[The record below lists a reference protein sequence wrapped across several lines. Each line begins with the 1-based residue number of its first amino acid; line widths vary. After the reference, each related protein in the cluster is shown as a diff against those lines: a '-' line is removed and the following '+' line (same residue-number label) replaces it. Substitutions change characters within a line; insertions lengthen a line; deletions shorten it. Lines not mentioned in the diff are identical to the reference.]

1 LLQRKKRLAE
11 FKRALDEQV
20 GDEDW
25 WQRFFE
31 DNKWIFGYGLNYV
44 ILRVEQA
51 QAHVLGAS
59 VTGKDAQK
67 ADFLTSSGPSKF
79 TVLVE
84 IKTPQ
89 TPLLRGKEPI
99 RSRAWGLH
107 TELTDALAQI
117 NSNVES
123 WGNIGQDSPENKQ
136 FMEDKKLRRTVKP
149 KGIVVVG
156 RLNTLEHDPTKLDT
170 FELFRKGI
178 HGVEI
183 ITFDELYDRARY
195 IVERC

>member
-1 LLQRKKRLAE
+1 
-11 FKRALDEQV
+11 
-20 GDEDW
+20 
-25 WQRFFE
+25 
-31 DNKWIFGYGLNYV
+31 
-44 ILRVEQA
+44 
-51 QAHVLGAS
+51 
-59 VTGKDAQK
+59 
-67 ADFLTSSGPSKF
+67 
-79 TVLVE
+79 VLVE

-99 RSRAWGLH
+99 RSRAWGLN

-117 NSNVES
+117 NANVES

-156 RLNTLEHDPTKLDT
+156 MLNTLERDQTKLDT

-178 HGVEI
+178 HGGEI
-183 ITFDELYDRARY
+183 ITFDELHDRARY
-195 IVERC
+195 IVERV